1 MSTSLIIWYIFCFF
15 YGNRVGDYFLSDK
28 PKNKPRTIFFLV
40 LTGVF
45 FGGLISL
52 FLN

>member
-1 MSTSLIIWYIFCFF
+1 MSLSLILWYIFCFF
-15 YGNRVGDYFLSDK
+15 YGNRVADYFLSDK

-40 LTGVF
+40 LTVVF
-45 FGGLISL
+45 FGGGISL